1 MFYFVLIFW
10 CVLQLSAEENNLQL
24 LEENAKCKEE
34 NQRMSDIISNNM
46 KELYA
51 RVSLTEDATSRNAE
65 GLNALAS
72 RAEEFSVE
80 SLSGLALPLG
90 TGGKWKKWPSDHQM

>member
-1 MFYFVLIFW
+1 MFYFALIFW
-10 CVLQLSAEENNLQL
+10 CVSQLSAEESNLQL

-34 NQRMSDIISNNM
+34 NQRLSDIINNNM

-65 GLNALAS
+65 GLKALTS
-72 RAEEFSVE
+72 RAEEFSDE

>member
-10 CVLQLSAEENNLQL
+10 CVLQLSAKENNLQL
-24 LEENAKCKEE
+24 LEENANCKEE
-34 NQRMSDIISNNM
+34 NQRLSDIISNNM

-90 TGGKWKKWPSDHQM
+90 KKLIH

>member
-1 MFYFVLIFW
+1 MFYLVLIFC
-10 CVLQLSAEENNLQL
+10 CVLQISAEDNYLQL
-24 LEENAKCKEE
+24 LEENANCKEE
-34 NQRMSDIISNNM
+34 NQRLSDIISNNM

-51 RVSLTEDATSRNAE
+51 RVSLTEAATSRNAE
-65 GLNALAS
+65 ELNALAS

-90 TGGKWKKWPSDHQM
+90 KKLIH